1 MMISNEDLVASKPLY
16 QILIDCD
23 PDAPYLY
30 APFKVLNTCRLRG
43 QSTKGVKTDI
53 KRQTFRVANLPS
65 AWTSNLEDIPIP
77 DGSRCPY
84 PMGVDAWFP
93 YDWCLTSILT
103 WSPVPGLRCKSADPW
118 GEHIDRYRLF
128 KWLLCSRSPAELPSA
143 ETELCPGHCPF
154 IVLDCS
160 FTRNHFCANLRRAD
174 CAVVTAT
181 AGI

>member
-65 AWTSNLEDIPIP
+65 AWTSNLEDIAVEEEEEIPIP
-77 DGSRCPY
+77 DGSRMPG
-84 PMGVDAWFP
+84 PHTTGV
-93 YDWCLTSILT
+93 
-103 WSPVPGLRCKSADPW
+103 
-118 GEHIDRYRLF
+118 RLV
-128 KWLLCSRSPAELPSA
+128 APS
-143 ETELCPGHCPF
+143 
-154 IVLDCS
+154 LDS
-160 FTRNHFCANLRRAD
+160 D
-174 CAVVTAT
+174 AT
-181 AGI
+181 APTLGVNISTVTVSSSGSSAPGPLLSCPPLRPNSVLKIVPSSFSEPFLCQPQSR

>member
-65 AWTSNLEDIPIP
+65 AWTSNLEDIAVEEEEEIPIP
-77 DGSRCPY
+77 DGSRMPG
-84 PMGVDAWFP
+84 PHTTGVRLVA
-93 YDWCLTSILT
+93 TSLDSDTSAPTLGVNISTATVYSANICT
-103 WSPVPGLRCKSADPW
+103 WRHERHVL
-118 GEHIDRYRLF
+118 EHRKR
-128 KWLLCSRSPAELPSA
+128 
-143 ETELCPGHCPF
+143 
-154 IVLDCS
+154 
-160 FTRNHFCANLRRAD
+160 LRRQIRHHCD
-174 CAVVTAT
+174 VYGSV
-181 AGI
+181 GGGVRQLRV